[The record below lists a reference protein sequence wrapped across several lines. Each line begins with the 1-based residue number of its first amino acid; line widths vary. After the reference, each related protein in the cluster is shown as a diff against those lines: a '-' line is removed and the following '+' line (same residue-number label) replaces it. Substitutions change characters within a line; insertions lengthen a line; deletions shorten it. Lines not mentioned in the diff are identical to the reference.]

1 MTNSIAGAIVI
12 LQIPKMEVEVNIMSN
27 VAFPVL
33 TGEIAKRGIKK
44 CAISAALGISGRAL
58 YNKMSGK
65 VPFTWPEVCNIN
77 ERFFP
82 DMSKDDLFTPA
93 EQARNGA

>member
-1 MTNSIAGAIVI
+1 MN
-12 LQIPKMEVEVNIMSN
+12 N

-44 CAISAALGISGRAL
+44 CAISSALGISNRAL
-58 YNKMSGK
+58 YSKMSGK
-65 VPFTWPEVCNIN
+65 VPFTWPEVCNIT

-82 DMSKDDLFTPA
+82 DMSKDDLFAPA
-93 EQARNGA
+93 EGIQDSA